1 MVVTLLVV
9 QVLSPF
15 WKETEVFTY
24 TFDLL
29 VGGAVGIMV
38 VFRVAERHSLCL
50 RDRSFFG
57 GCATVPG
64 ISWNPQHLLLADG
77 TGDPACVHGHS
88 SVS

>member
-1 MVVTLLVV
+1 M
-9 QVLSPF
+9 Q
-15 WKETEVFTY
+15 
-24 TFDLL
+24 
-29 VGGAVGIMV
+29 AVEL
-38 VFRVAERHSLCL
+38 AERHSLCL

-57 GCATVPG
+57 GCAAVPG